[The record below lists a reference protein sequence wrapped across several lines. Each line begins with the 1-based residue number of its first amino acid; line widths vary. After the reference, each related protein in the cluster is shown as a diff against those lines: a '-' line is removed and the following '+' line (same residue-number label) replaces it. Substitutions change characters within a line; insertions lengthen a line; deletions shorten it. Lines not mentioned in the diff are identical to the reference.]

1 MKTQEYQTL
10 GEVIAA
16 LKTPQFTAQFI
27 QLLKRFVTFDC
38 AVILGYRQHKHPIY
52 LYDSLPSQRQLL
64 FQHYL
69 THSYRYDPFYVAIA
83 EQHKTGILQ
92 RSEFKPVNQ
101 LQENYHTDFYQKT
114 GWQDEVCIAVD
125 LEDNRWIVIYLGMLQ
140 TDQPISQQQ
149 INGLKQRFPVLQAL
163 CRQHWGSQALFLA
176 ENSQSEHDLR
186 HWVAAAIADFATD
199 CLTPREQQ
207 ITTLL
212 VQGLD
217 SQEIAAQLSI
227 SHGTVK
233 NHRKRIYQQL
243 QISSLS
249 ELFQLFL
256 NHLITKG
263 Y

>member
-69 THSYRYDPFYVAIA
+69 THSYRYDPFYVAIV
-83 EQHKTGILQ
+83 EQQQTGVLQ
-92 RSEFKPVNQ
+92 RSEFKPGNP
-101 LQENYHTDFYQKT
+101 LQENYHVDFYQKT

-149 INGLKQRFPVLQAL
+149 INGLKQSFTVLQAL